1 MSESVSGLRGYGR
14 VLTHGPA
21 VRPFGATVIGRLP
34 VGMTGLGMVMVVQ
47 QVTGLYAAAGVV
59 TGAFALATAVGAP
72 IWGRLMDRH
81 GQPRILL
88 PIALVSGVAITAVAL
103 ATVAHASVG
112 VLVALA
118 IISGVFFPPLSPAMR
133 AAWRVIYHD
142 DTLRRFGYALDAS
155 AVELIFVL
163 GPLLLSVLAA
173 FLPPVVPLLVSASLL
188 VIGTALYCLTDAART
203 RPQVDAPMPG
213 SGPLVGPAESGAW
226 PSVGAPESGVGAKA
240 SASESSTQPAGRLE
254 PTASSSAFTAPGIAL
269 TLVVS
274 GLMAVGFGQLDT
286 AVVATADE
294 VLGSTTMLG
303 ILFGFVAGGS
313 CIGGIAYGARSWP
326 GSDRGRLVVLLST
339 FAATLVPWPF
349 LLVVEHPPLPVLFA
363 LLFVTGLTIAP
374 ALIIF
379 QQLLDELAP
388 PHQMTEA
395 QSLLSASQTTGVAA
409 GMAIA
414 GFTIDAWAAPGGL
427 AGAMVAVAASALIAG
442 YVRLRWHRARA
453 AVAAPALAATSV

>member
-21 VRPFGATVIGRLP
+21 VRPFVATVIGRLP
-34 VGMTGLGMVMVVQ
+34 VGMTGLGMVMLVQ
-47 QVTGLYAAAGVV
+47 QVTGLYAVAGIV

-81 GQPRILL
+81 GQPWVLL
-88 PIALVSGVAITAVAL
+88 PIALVSGVAIAAVAL
-103 ATVAHASVG
+103 ATVAHASPG

-118 IISGVFFPPLSPAMR
+118 IVSGVFFPPLSPAMR
-133 AAWRVIYHD
+133 AAWRVIFHD
-142 DTLRRFGYALDAS
+142 DALRRFGYALDAS

-163 GPLLLSVLAA
+163 GPLLLSLLAA

-188 VIGTALYCLTDAART
+188 VIGTVLYCLTDAART
-203 RPQVDAPMPG
+203 RPQVVASASGAGSTEPDAWAAGAPG
-213 SGPLVGPAESGAW
+213 SGPGPVAPGSTGGQPVGRFARAASG
-226 PSVGAPESGVGAKA
+226 
-240 SASESSTQPAGRLE
+240 
-254 PTASSSAFTAPGIAL
+254 SAFTAPGIAL
-269 TLVVS
+269 MLVVS

-286 AVVATADE
+286 AIVATADE

-303 ILFGFVAGGS
+303 ILFGFIAGGS

-339 FAATLVPWPF
+339 FAAALVPWPF
-349 LLVVEHPPLPVLFA
+349 LLVLEHPPLPVLFA

-395 QSLLSASQTTGVAA
+395 QSLLSASQTTGAAA

-414 GFTIDAWAAPGGL
+414 GFTVDAWAAPGGL
-427 AGAMVAVAASALIAG
+427 AGATLAVAASALIAG
-442 YVRLRWHRARA
+442 YIRLRWHRGRA
-453 AVAAPALAATSV
+453 AAATPALAATSA